1 MNRRVIWGSATVL
14 LFVLGY
20 FLSNSPSGKFTVLG
34 LAALFAIAAFQAI
47 WNFDSFKSA
56 FAIFDKDSSTLGRR
70 LMGVA
75 SLAIPFVIAM
85 SIFGGR
91 ESAAE
96 MAEMTQKGVVTE
108 AVITDGW
115 STKRRRGGTSYTL
128 KLKFK
133 DQAGAEQEV
142 EEGVDSHEFEMVSI
156 GMPVQIIYVP
166 GNLDLLDVLLSDET
180 KAKYGK

>member
-1 MNRRVIWGSATVL
+1 MNRRAIWGSVAAL

-20 FLSNSPSGKFTVLG
+20 FLSNSPSGKFTVLA
-34 LAALFAIAAFQAI
+34 LAAVFAIAAFQTI
-47 WNFDSFKSA
+47 WNFDGFKSA
-56 FAIFDKDSSTLGRR
+56 FSIFDKDTSTLGRR
-70 LMGVA
+70 LMGFG
-75 SLAIPFVIAM
+75 SLILPFVIAM
-85 SIFGGR
+85 GIFSGR

-96 MAEMTQKGVVTE
+96 LAEMKQKGVITE

-115 STKRRRGGTSYTL
+115 STKRRRSGTSYTL

-133 DQAGAEQEV
+133 DQAGADQEV

-166 GNLDLLDVLLSDET
+166 GNLDLLDVLLSEGA